1 VPDPAGTD
9 RDALETR
16 IAAINSEIARKHRE
30 AVFWKVFIGI
40 AGALIVVC
48 DYLFVTAAPD
58 EVWRRTLAGIGAL
71 VALFIMVFLVHVPLE
86 IRTENRI
93 LRGDIEQLACESE
106 LVAYEA
112 STAERR
118 AQKLLRINEK
128 HLQRYYDLNLR
139 QGLWVLVTGIG
150 CVVAGITVVG
160 WTFYAVDQASGQTE
174 AQIVI
179 GAVGAVGAVGAIL
192 INYVAAIY
200 LRMHASAAESRTA
213 FHARLTSIHEL
224 FLANLL
230 MSSVSET
237 RRDDALS
244 TLAVAITK
252 RRAGEPKS

>member
-1 VPDPAGTD
+1 MPDPAGTD

-16 IAAINSEIARKHRE
+16 IAAINSEIARKRRE

-40 AGALIVVC
+40 AGAVIVVC
-48 DYLFVTAAPD
+48 VYLFVTAAPD

-93 LRGDIEQLACESE
+93 LRGDIEQLEFESE

-160 WTFYAVDQASGQTE
+160 WTFYAVNQASGQTE

-179 GAVGAVGAVGAIL
+179 GAVGAVGAIL

-200 LRMHASAAESRTA
+200 LRMHASAAESLTA

-230 MSSVSET
+230 MASVSET

-252 RRAGEPKS
+252 KRAGEPKS